1 MKNCSIEGYLV
12 CRVNLY
18 KLIVD
23 DINKYHIYYRK
34 KFSECDVRGIIIFQQ
49 NLWPFLNE
57 NEDNVMASIPA
68 EVKPQLPKLEI
79 KVKEKIL
86 KAEVVE
92 EHIEKTQHLQ
102 ICEQHDNKA
111 STLVLETTKE
121 VGVLTSC
128 EEVNEDAEKFV
139 IRDLN

>member
-1 MKNCSIEGYLV
+1 ML
-12 CRVNLY
+12 
-18 KLIVD
+18 
-23 DINKYHIYYRK
+23 
-34 KFSECDVRGIIIFQQ
+34 
-49 NLWPFLNE
+49 
-57 NEDNVMASIPA
+57 PA
-68 EVKPQLPKLEI
+68 EVKPQLPKPEI

-92 EHIEKTQHLQ
+92 EHVEKTQHLQ

-128 EEVNEDAEKFV
+128 EEVNEDAKTFEVDATIDGENSRASSFQV
-139 IRDLN
+139 WENDRDKNEIESI